1 MGSSHP
7 DTIDFAGD
15 YNLNG
20 VILQNHAGTGGK
32 FGEGGVNIQSMVQ
45 ELNIYEGITQNA
57 VYGTLVIVDSTNII
71 GNLPIQGTERL
82 MFKLSTPG
90 ASEQRHIIDASEE
103 TGHPYYVYK
112 VSNKKLRDLDMIEG
126 VPNLY
131 TRETIEIDLDTIIPS
146 DCDCKE
152 EIEIDVSNINAYF
165 WGDNDHIG
173 LTNQVESGDYVEYR
187 MMPR

>member
-1 MGSSHP
+1 MDNLETSNWGNSSP
-7 DTIDFAGD
+7 QKNEKLTTTVF
-15 YNLNG
+15 
-20 VILQNHAGTGGK
+20 
-32 FGEGGVNIQSMVQ
+32 
-45 ELNIYEGITQNA
+45 
-57 VYGTLVIVDSTNII
+57 VYGSLRRDQRLNPVLADHSADSRYIGQVKTHPLYKMYDVGAFPCILRQGETAIVGD
-71 GNLPIQGTERL
+71 L
-82 MFKLSTPG
+82 
-90 ASEQRHIIDASEE
+90 
-103 TGHPYYVYK
+103 YK
-112 VSNKKLRDLDMIEG
+112 VSNKKLRDLDMIDG